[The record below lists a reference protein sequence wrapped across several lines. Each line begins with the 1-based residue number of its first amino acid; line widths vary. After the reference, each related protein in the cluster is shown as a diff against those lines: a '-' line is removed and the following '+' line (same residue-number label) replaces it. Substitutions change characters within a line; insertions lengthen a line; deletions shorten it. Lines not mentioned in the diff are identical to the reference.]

1 MIRYFCINFFQRLI
15 KLALFITSQVLEYF
29 ESRESTE
36 NQPVHVINIDI
47 QDNHEEATVGAF
59 LIGDMMAMVISK
71 KSLFAQQNNKKN
83 YCNKKKRKYF
93 AQEQQSSSSTLLRNY
108 SLKDFNK
115 IRQAR

>member
-1 MIRYFCINFFQRLI
+1 M
-15 KLALFITSQVLEYF
+15 LEYF

-71 KSLFAQQNNKKN
+71 KFLFAQQNNKKIIVT
-83 YCNKKKRKYF
+83 KRK
-93 AQEQQSSSSTLLRNY
+93 ENTLHKNNNL
-108 SLKDFNK
+108 LHPHLFE
-115 IRQAR
+115 ITP